1 MKVEQN
7 VKSGNERL
15 RKLEDLPR
23 RPRIQNNRKIFQKES
38 RDNGGEGNYFP
49 LVENS

>member
-7 VKSGNERL
+7 VKSGNKRL

-23 RPRIQNNRKIFQKES
+23 RPHVQNNRKIFQKES
-38 RDNGGEGNYFP
+38 RDNGGGGNYF
-49 LVENS
+49 L